1 MRVLICVRNSYTFD
15 PTAFEIFNKIAIFIW
30 HSVCY
35 QLSEAVFHFEQFG
48 RSKKMS
54 DGESTGSNMIWAI
67 TLIIIVAILAGAVYY
82 SGILSGKSKQEIDVD
97 VKVPAATR

>member
-1 MRVLICVRNSYTFD
+1 
-15 PTAFEIFNKIAIFIW
+15 
-30 HSVCY
+30 
-35 QLSEAVFHFEQFG
+35 
-48 RSKKMS
+48 MS

-82 SGILSGKSKQEIDVD
+82 SGILSGKSKQEIEVD